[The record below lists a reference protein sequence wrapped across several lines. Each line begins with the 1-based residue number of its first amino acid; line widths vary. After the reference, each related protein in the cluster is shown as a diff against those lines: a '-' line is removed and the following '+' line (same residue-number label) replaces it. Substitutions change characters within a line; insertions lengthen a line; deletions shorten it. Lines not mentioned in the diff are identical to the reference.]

1 MRKKQAPT
9 SLDKM
14 GFLKKKS
21 TATLNGEVSV
31 SLTKMRPCSPA
42 ASTRSQSRPSSP
54 FVASVVEEHRDD
66 GGESHGIET
75 DIEERSGK
83 ASAASSKAKK
93 KSAIS
98 SGSSAGAG
106 RSITS
111 KSVKTRPTSNKTIES
126 GKPAPATSPAKS
138 PIKLGKKKKKTPEKK
153 DKRMSHSQSR
163 SAGRNAS
170 RGRERSNTRE
180 RSSSENKKA
189 SRKKVPRERSQKT
202 TTTKKI
208 GKAGENTPRK
218 TKSISGT
225 KLSRQLSPPSR
236 RRSLKKRSQRKQ
248 LSDNEDSSYCSSDG
262 SYSDDSLSSYSSG
275 TEDVDESTF
284 FTNGEEYES
293 IGYNTTDGSII
304 SRSVSEENESKKNKE
319 SGAASKTSRAN
330 PVQLFDEFM
339 KKMED
344 FTAENEIHQL
354 SVRVSTHGNV
364 EKLELQVREW
374 KNLFVPVNPN
384 ALLTLYDFALHNYV

>member
-1 MRKKQAPT
+1 
-9 SLDKM
+9 M

-21 TATLNGEVSV
+21 TATLNGEVSS

-42 ASTRSQSRPSSP
+42 ASTRSQGRPSSP

-111 KSVKTRPTSNKTIES
+111 KTVKTRPTSNKTIES

-138 PIKLGKKKKKTPEKK
+138 PIKLGKKNKKTPEKK

-189 SRKKVPRERSQKT
+189 SRKKVPRGRSQKT

-208 GKAGENTPRK
+208 GKAGENTPRIANTGK

-275 TEDVDESTF
+275 SETEDVDESTF

-293 IGYNTTDGSII
+293 IGYNTTDGSMI
-304 SRSVSEENESKKNKE
+304 SRSVSEEYESKKNKE
-319 SGAASKTSRAN
+319 SGATSKTSRAS
-330 PVQLFDEFM
+330 PAPQAAFDEFM
-339 KKMED
+339 KKMEA

-384 ALLTLYDFALHNYV
+384 ALLTLTDFALHNYV